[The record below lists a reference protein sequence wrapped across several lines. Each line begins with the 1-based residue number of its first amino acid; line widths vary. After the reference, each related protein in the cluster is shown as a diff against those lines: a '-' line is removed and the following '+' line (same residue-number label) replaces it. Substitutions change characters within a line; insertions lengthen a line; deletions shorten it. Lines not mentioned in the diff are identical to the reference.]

1 MTQSSYTGSDTR
13 YTTCTACADSTH
25 DNPGVCIGCETG
37 YHVITGTETN
47 ALGVESQKGLCTD
60 KYPCA
65 SPATEFYYA
74 TYDACSS
81 KSEAGGYCEGN
92 VDAVCKSGLCLN
104 NMCCNDAAVASDCTT
119 TCDAFTGACDTADYA
134 EAGEACTDHKDRR
147 YENACLGNVCC
158 DFQQSSYTN
167 VGSSASRCTKCAAA
181 DTLTAPYTA
190 GMCEECSSGY
200 HLILGTETN
209 ALGVESQK
217 GLCTDKYPCASPATE
232 YYWATY
238 DACSSKSEAGGYCE
252 GHVSCTLGLCSAKVC
267 CNYAAVAS
275 DCTK

>member
-1 MTQSSYTGSDTR
+1 MPGLAGVRRGDRHGRRSLQQLDDCYDNKACLGGRCCMMTQSSYTGSDTR
-13 YTTCTACADSTH
+13 YTTYGMRRQYPRQSR
-25 DNPGVCIGCETG
+25 VCIGCETG

-74 TYDACSS
+74 TYDACSP
-81 KSEAGGYCEGN
+81 KAEAGGYCEGN
-92 VDAVCKSGLCLN
+92 VDAVLKSGLCLN

-134 EAGEACTDHKDRR
+134 EAGEACTDHKDCR

-167 VGSSASRCTKCAAA
+167 VGSSCKPMTAPLRTALRLRTPLGCARSAAA
-181 DTLTAPYTA
+181 DTT
-190 GMCEECSSGY
+190 
-200 HLILGTETN
+200 
-209 ALGVESQK
+209 
-217 GLCTDKYPCASPATE
+217 
-232 YYWATY
+232 
-238 DACSSKSEAGGYCE
+238 
-252 GHVSCTLGLCSAKVC
+252 
-267 CNYAAVAS
+267 
-275 DCTK
+275 

>member
-1 MTQSSYTGSDTR
+1 M
-13 YTTCTACADSTH
+13 
-25 DNPGVCIGCETG
+25 
-37 YHVITGTETN
+37 
-47 ALGVESQKGLCTD
+47 ESIKGRCTD

-74 TYDACSS
+74 PYDTCSS
-81 KSEAGGYCEGN
+81 KSEAGGSCEGN
-92 VDAVCKSGLCLN
+92 VDAACKSGLCLN
-104 NMCCNDAAVASDCTT
+104 NVCCNDAAVASDCTT

-134 EAGEACTDHKDRR
+134 EAGEACTDHKDCR

-167 VGSSASRCTKCAAA
+167 VGSFESRCTKCAAA

-209 ALGVESQK
+209 AL
-217 GLCTDKYPCASPATE
+217 
-232 YYWATY
+232 
-238 DACSSKSEAGGYCE
+238 
-252 GHVSCTLGLCSAKVC
+252 
-267 CNYAAVAS
+267 
-275 DCTK
+275 